1 VAWIMLS
8 PSSNL
13 PAFAVD
19 FFEPL
24 QMQVCHLEK
33 KPMQVDMETAA
44 RISLL
49 QKNVEKA
56 IKGKSHVVRL
66 AVITLLA
73 RGHLLIEDVPGVGKT
88 TLAHSLARSLN
99 CSFKR
104 IQFTSDMLPSDILG
118 VSVYN
123 PIQKEFEF
131 KSGPIFSNVVLAD
144 EINRTSPKT
153 QSSLLEAMNEFQVS
167 IDKET
172 YPLPRPFIVI
182 ATQNPLEY
190 QGTFPLP
197 ESQLDRFM
205 MRIRIG
211 YPQID
216 DEKEILKAE
225 WPGSPC
231 SDLAPV
237 LSVEEVLH
245 LQEMVDTV
253 RMDESLMDYILHIV
267 GATRSSK
274 NLEVG
279 ASPRGGL
286 FLMKASKAMAVSRG
300 RGYCIP
306 DDIKGV
312 AVPVLAHRVVVAG
325 RFNFYGQRGEEAE
338 RIIQD
343 LVESVPV
350 PL

>member
-1 VAWIMLS
+1 
-8 PSSNL
+8 
-13 PAFAVD
+13 
-19 FFEPL
+19 
-24 QMQVCHLEK
+24 
-33 KPMQVDMETAA
+33 MQVDMETAA

-118 VSVYN
+118 VS
-123 PIQKEFEF
+123 
-131 KSGPIFSNVVLAD
+131 
-144 EINRTSPKT
+144 
-153 QSSLLEAMNEFQVS
+153 VS